1 VARSADTPRV
11 VRIWPQT
18 IMMVIIWLAVGGV
31 DTQAAGPE
39 ASPAVVVRDQPPGP
53 PPPTNAAQ
61 PEPTRLRIPR
71 LSVDVAVVPTGVDT
85 DGQMTLPERVDYVGW
100 YGFGPA
106 PGVAAGSAV
115 LAGHVDSRVYG
126 IGPLSRLSAATR
138 GDEVVVQRRTV
149 QSSHIGS
156 SRWSRCTNARSHWI
170 GCSPGPAHR
179 SFASSLAVGHT
190 RPERDTATTS

>member
-1 VARSADTPRV
+1 
-11 VRIWPQT
+11 
-18 IMMVIIWLAVGGV
+18 MMVIIWLAVGGV

-138 GDEVVVQRRTV
+138 GDEVVVQRQGGSVLTYRVISVEQVHKRTL
-149 QSSHIGS
+149 SLD
-156 SRWSRCTNARSHWI
+156 RLFARAGAPI
-170 GCSPGPAHR
+170 LRILTCGGPYSPGA
-179 SFASSLAVGHT
+179 GY
-190 RPERDTATTS
+190 RDNVVVTAAPMA